1 MASIKTISSADHP
14 EPVQGHRM
22 PAAYLIVE
30 SQITDPER
38 FKAYMAAAPLAARE
52 FNAEYLVRG
61 GRMAVLEGDW
71 HPPRLTVL
79 RYPSLEAAQAMY
91 DSPAYVQARALRAG
105 ATALFNMVVVE
116 GVESAP

>member
-1 MASIKTISSADHP
+1 
-14 EPVQGHRM
+14 M

-30 SQITDPER
+30 SQITDPEQ
-38 FKAYMAAAPLAARE
+38 FKAYMATAPEVVKA
-52 FNAEYLVRG
+52 FGGEYLVRG

-91 DSPAYVQARALRAG
+91 SSPGYAAARALRAG
-105 ATALFNMVVVE
+105 ATAMFNMVVVE
-116 GVESAP
+116 AVE